1 MKQIK
6 TLVLM
11 QLKDKINFSWIKNRK
26 SRIHT
31 IVTSILKFV
40 ILTLIY
46 TAVLFAAKFLGII
59 FPTDMPQLMTLVIT
73 ILIIMLLISCTYGLT
88 KALYFSEDNRVL
100 ITLPVT
106 NNKIF
111 ISKLLVFFFYEL
123 KRSFSFTIPIIY
135 GCAINIFLSGKLQI
149 ITFLWMIIPIFLI
162 VSIPVLLGA
171 LLSIP
176 TMYIMRLVNKYL
188 VCKISLFLI
197 LLLAYIGAFVNIIDF
212 IPETLDLSLI
222 WDNLRIS
229 IIRFLSD
236 FEAKNQF
243 VAWITRTLIGESSP
257 SGIFYVTFATF
268 LKVLVVTLVC
278 LTLYF
283 AVYFI
288 SKPIFFSMMSKN
300 FEFNKDSR
308 SKVGNKKHSPF
319 ISFNIKEFKVSIRS
333 LEISLNYLIIFT
345 TIPLLILIMNT
356 IFKAIDKNLFGIY
369 MSYMFN
375 VLLIV
380 FPMLL
385 SNGLIATLYSKE
397 GRAGYIKKTKPVNP
411 IVSLTA
417 KLSFNII
424 IAIPSVIISV
434 ILFASYVNTCV
445 SQYPENLSNLG
456 FGNILLLILGILA
469 LYYAHLFYS
478 ATLDI
483 MNPLNEMY
491 ATTGE
496 DFSNENE
503 NKASFVGVV
512 LAFVFAL
519 FAFLFFNEARIT
531 NSGISVVC
539 KKLFLIGFVAA
550 LYFISNYILKIKA
563 YYAQSKE

>member
-11 QLKDKINFSWIKNRK
+11 QLKDKINFSWMKNRK

-31 IVTSILKFV
+31 IVSSILKFA

-46 TAVLFAAKFLGII
+46 TIVLFAAKFLGII

-135 GCAINIFLSGKLQI
+135 GCAINIYMSGKLPFL
-149 ITFLWMIIPIFLI
+149 TFLWMIIPIFMI

-176 TMYIMRLVNKYL
+176 TMYIMRLVNKHIIF
-188 VCKISLFLI
+188 KIGLFLI
-197 LLLAYIGAFVNIIDF
+197 LLFAYIGAFVNVIDF
-212 IPETLDLSLI
+212 IPETIDLTLI
-222 WDNLRIS
+222 WGDLRIS

-236 FEAKNQF
+236 FETKNQF
-243 VAWITRTLIGESSP
+243 VAWVTRTLIGEASP
-257 SGIFYVTFATF
+257 LGVFYITFNTF
-268 LKVLVVTLVC
+268 IKVCIVGLVC
-278 LTLYF
+278 GVLYF
-283 AVYFI
+283 ATYFI
-288 SKPIFFSMMSKN
+288 SKPIFFRMMSKN

-308 SKVGNKKHSPF
+308 SKMKNKKHSPF
-319 ISFNIKEFKVSIRS
+319 IAFNIKEFKVSIRS

-345 TIPLLILIMNT
+345 TIPLLVLIMNT

-375 VLLIV
+375 VLMIV

-411 IVSLTA
+411 IMSLTS

-424 IAIPSVIISV
+424 IAIPSVVIS
-434 ILFASYVNTCV
+434 ILLFSSYVNTCV
-445 SQYPENLSNLG
+445 DQYPDNLSSLG
-456 FGNILLLILGILA
+456 FGNIMILIIGILL

-512 LAFVFAL
+512 LALLFAL
-519 FAFLFFNEARIT
+519 FSFIFFNEARTT
-531 NSGISVVC
+531 NTGINVVC
-539 KKLFLIGFVAA
+539 SKLFLIGLMAA
-550 LYFISNYILKIKA
+550 LYFITNYVLKIKA
-563 YYAQSKE
+563 YYGQSKE